1 MLDYSIISKL
11 RTFAEGKGYAFFAG
25 SEFYQNVEADQ
36 DIEDNQLV
44 LTANFNARP
53 VILNSRT
60 ISINYIGLIMLGR
73 KSETIWDDAL
83 VKTESNLDELFI
95 HKYDNRLE
103 FLMQQLAEDIG
114 QFACA
119 NELELSSLEFRME
132 LNKFDSNIDFIA
144 GVVTLK
150 AGL

>member
-11 RTFAEGKGYAFFAG
+11 RTFAEGKGYVFFSG

-36 DIEDNQLV
+36 DIEDDKLV

-60 ISINYIGLIMLGR
+60 VSINYTGLIMLGR
-73 KSETIWDDAL
+73 KSETVWDDEL

-114 QFACA
+114 VFSCE

-144 GVVTLK
+144 GVVTFK
-150 AGL
+150 AGI